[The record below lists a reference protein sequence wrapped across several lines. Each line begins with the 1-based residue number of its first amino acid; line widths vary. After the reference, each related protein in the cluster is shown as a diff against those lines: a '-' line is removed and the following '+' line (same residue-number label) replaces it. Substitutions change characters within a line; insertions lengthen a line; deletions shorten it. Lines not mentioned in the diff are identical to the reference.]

1 MEVESVM
8 DEVCVFREG
17 ARVTRRASLPGQSGE
32 FSIRNLPLCLDD
44 ESLSLNLLRPLE
56 GVSINHVTCHVD
68 LLHRD
73 EPKEQLDKDLD
84 RLENERKLIQG
95 SLRSFTRDLSEI
107 ANLNYVERSKV
118 MKISLEQLSTG
129 RLELAKFKT
138 EQLRSLQK
146 MRFELEEQ
154 KAELDKKIHELKEAK
169 KKHSRHDFAKC
180 ISFSLE
186 TATTQDDIEIHIS
199 YTVPGATWS
208 AAYTLDL
215 NSSTQNILR
224 MRAII
229 NQNTGEDWDQVKLK
243 LSTSALRAWKKLPE
257 LKSLHIGR
265 KQEAQARSTWRPAPD
280 NTDLLFIDYDKTFHP
295 GKLKN
300 LAKSQSPKAQRQ
312 AFPIRGEKPA
322 KLIVLSECARGQNIE
337 LDKSPLTVGRDV
349 ECDLFI
355 DDSTVSSVHAEIHFE
370 DGSYYVKD
378 LSSCNGTRIN
388 GVRVTSQFLENSD
401 ILQVGGIE
409 LLFDTEAHGNT
420 TAITTQTCISLDDL
434 GGGFNPDE
442 LRNISGDCEDE
453 DFLDVPSSASR
464 LSMCDSG
471 QNLKAFGQLDGP
483 IMRSVKPN
491 KRRRSRSTKTK
502 RVHKR
507 LANELF
513 NFSRIGIQLQ
523 GEQRGQL
530 AHLSVL
536 NYYSVHLETISE
548 TELEN
553 SLTQAYE
560 RACYKADLPYRHYK
574 PYQNEGFDYLFES
587 DGLVDIMSGQQWNSV
602 PVFNCDCQADLSY
615 VACPRE
621 SEQVFRM
628 AKIKSPKT
636 LLAGAI
642 DINMDG
648 VYLLTSELDWSLAR
662 QEIELC
668 LGVETQV
675 KVIRD
680 CDYIEK
686 SSGMISQST
695 ELLHSISNRVQNGLN
710 KELDIELRERLPLPA
725 KDEKVKVEKHAVSP
739 AWKVLKVK
747 PEDQDEEQGFY
758 FWRAKIAPGESQK
771 FEFSYSIL
779 LAAKEEIRGGN
790 RRDF

>member
-1 MEVESVM
+1 MMEIESVM

-17 ARVTRRASLPGQSGE
+17 ARVTRRASLPCQSGQ
-32 FSIRNLPLCLDD
+32 FIIKNLPLCLDD
-44 ESLSLNLLRPLE
+44 ESLSLNLVKPKE
-56 GVSINHVTCHVD
+56 GVSINQLLCHVD

-73 EPKEQLDKDLD
+73 ESKEQLDKELD

-107 ANLNYVERSKV
+107 ASLHYVARSKV
-118 MKISLEQLSTG
+118 MKISLEQLSKG

-138 EQLRSLQK
+138 EQLRSLQQE
-146 MRFELEEQ
+146 RFALEEQ
-154 KAELDKKIHELKEAK
+154 KADLDKKIHQLKETTK
-169 KKHSRHDFAKC
+169 NQSGHDFSKC

-186 TATTQDDIEIHIS
+186 AESEQADLEIQIS

-215 NSSTQNILR
+215 HSSAQNILR

-243 LSTSALRAWKKLPE
+243 LSTSALRSWKKLPE

-265 KQEAQARSTWRPAPD
+265 KQEQEARSTWRPAPD
-280 NTDLLFIDYDKTFHP
+280 NTDLLFIDYDRTFHP
-295 GKLKN
+295 SKLKN
-300 LAKSQSPKAQRQ
+300 LEKAKAPKAQSY
-312 AFPIRGEKPA
+312 AIPIRGSKPA
-322 KLIVLSECARGQNIE
+322 NLIVLSECARGQTIE
-337 LDKSPLTVGRDV
+337 LDKSPITVGRDV

-355 DDSTVSSVHAEIHFE
+355 DDGTVSSMHAEVYFE
-370 DGSYYVKD
+370 DDRYYVKD
-378 LSSCNGTRIN
+378 NSSCNGTRIN

-409 LLFDTEAHGNT
+409 LLFDTEEHGNT

-442 LRNISGDCEDE
+442 LKNISGGCVDE
-453 DFLDVPSSASR
+453 DILDVPSSASS
-464 LSMCDSG
+464 LSLCDG
-471 QNLKAFGQLDGP
+471 AQNFKAFGQLDGP
-483 IMRSVKPN
+483 IMRSVKP
-491 KRRRSRSTKTK
+491 KKTSSSRRSKTK
-502 RVHKR
+502 RVRKQ

-513 NFSRIGIQLQ
+513 NFSRIGMQLQ
-523 GEQRGQL
+523 GDQRGQL
-530 AHLSVL
+530 THLSVL
-536 NYYSVHLETISE
+536 NYYSAYLETISE
-548 TELEN
+548 SELEG
-553 SLTQAYE
+553 SLAQSFESASQ
-560 RACYKADLPYRHYK
+560 KVDLPYRHYP
-574 PYQNEGFDYLFES
+574 PYQNDGFDYLFES
-587 DGLVDIMSGQQWNSV
+587 DGFVDIKSGGEWNSV
-602 PVFNCDCQADLSY
+602 PVFNCECQADLSY

-628 AKIKSPKT
+628 AKIKAPKA

-648 VYLLTSELDWSLAR
+648 IYLLTSELDWSLAK
-662 QEIELC
+662 QAVELC

-675 KVIRD
+675 KLIRD

-695 ELLHSISNRVQNGLN
+695 ALLHSISNKVQNGLN
-710 KELDIELRERLPLPA
+710 QELEIELRERLPLPA
-725 KDEKVKVEKHAVSP
+725 KDEKVKVEQHGVSP
-739 AWKVLKVK
+739 AWQVLKAK
-747 PEDQDEEQGFY
+747 PHEQDEEVY
-758 FWRAKIAPGESQK
+758 FWKAKIAPGESQK

-779 LAAKEEIRGGN
+779 LASKEEIRGGN